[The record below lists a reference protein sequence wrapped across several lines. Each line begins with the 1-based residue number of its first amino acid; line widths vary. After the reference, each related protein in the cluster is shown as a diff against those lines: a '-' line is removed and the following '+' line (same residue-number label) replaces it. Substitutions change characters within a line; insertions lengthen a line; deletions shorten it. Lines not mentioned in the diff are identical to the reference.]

1 MSIQIRQR
9 DSTSRAAYAAMIG
22 PAARNVVE
30 AVAESTAALQAV
42 MNRPTAHP
50 TDPRAAFAAL
60 TAHGRAQMAVELAV
74 AEYLAWLLVGGVTRS
89 ALARGLGVRP
99 ATLARMLA
107 PAEHIASARGR
118 DLTPATDGSWSVD
131 RVDHRGYEEQP

>member
-1 MSIQIRQR
+1 MSIQIRDR
-9 DSTSRAAYAAMIG
+9 DATSRAAYAASIG
-22 PAARNVVE
+22 PAARAVVE
-30 AVAESTAALQAV
+30 AVAESTSALQAV
-42 MNRPTAHP
+42 MNRPAAHP
-50 TDPRAAFAAL
+50 TDPRSAFAAL
-60 TAHGRAQMAVELAV
+60 TAHGRAQAAVELAM

-118 DLTPATDGSWSVD
+118 DLTPATDGTWSVD
-131 RVDHRGYEEQP
+131 RVDRHLEEQP